1 MNQHNQQNEP
11 ERSFESLNFY
21 QDSLKLLKASYRL
34 AGDLPNYERY
44 NRACSITSSNF
55 KYFTLAKYIR
65 EPFFF
70 LSKVQLKESYSL
82 TFILVLYFNSRTDSF
97 LRTSIGYEANFSI
110 LHPGEGLIL
119 EAF

>member
-44 NRACSITSSNF
+44 NRA
-55 KYFTLAKYIR
+55 
-65 EPFFF
+65 
-70 LSKVQLKESYSL
+70 
-82 TFILVLYFNSRTDSF
+82 
-97 LRTSIGYEANFSI
+97 
-110 LHPGEGLIL
+110 
-119 EAF
+119 